1 MKRKV
6 FLFIVLFVVA
16 GISSSFAVDLPAEQ
30 SAAGIKTLVPDVW
43 VFQNALDNK
52 ATWEAYTDIFG
63 DGTILVGAN
72 TFPEGEDGMNMK
84 VAFVDPKT
92 GTVQEFWGFYDDAGK
107 AYTGPFNTKRQD
119 GNPARVA
126 ADRRAGGV
134 RYAVGMEAT
143 PQYYDVFNT
152 GDRWFKNFDYD
163 DRIAVVQMFDKTA
176 TGPKPVTNVFDPLYM
191 PGDVAGAQGGAQMRF
206 GGDIQFLS
214 NGNFLAVVE
223 DRSKT
228 IVTGGNGS
236 VGSVFDNDG
245 KLIKGPFNCAGD
257 DGVHDQWAN
266 VVAFNGGFCVR
277 ASNVFTVFDN
287 SGNMLY
293 WFSQGDF
300 STVAEQGRGDGV
312 RIGASFGSNFVYFAG
327 KDANGDMVITRFD
340 AVATKKGDA
349 IQGIKEILAN
359 ETEFVPN
366 TFDRCDIGVDD
377 SGNFCVAY
385 MDKSVTATNQ
395 IVARVFDSNMDPKT
409 PTFFAYTYHD
419 GMTGNVEGF
428 EGKEPN
434 VSMDNQCIVIAADG
448 KNWDKANNALTPA
461 EINYFT
467 VLENPLKTDTLIRQW
482 DLY

>member
-43 VFQNALDNK
+43 VFQLAQDNK
-52 ATWEAYTDIFG
+52 GNWEPYTDIFG
-63 DGTILVGAN
+63 DGTILVGGN
-72 TFPEGEDGMNMK
+72 TFPDGLDGMNMK
-84 VAFVDPKT
+84 VAFVNPKT
-92 GTVQEFWGFYDDAGK
+92 GKVDEYWGFYSDAGK
-107 AYTGPFNTKRQD
+107 AYTGQFNEKRID
-119 GNPARVA
+119 GNPSRVA
-126 ADRRAGGV
+126 ADRRAGKA

-143 PQYYDVFNT
+143 PQYYDEFNT
-152 GDRWFKNFDYD
+152 DNRWFRNFDYD
-163 DRIAVVQMFDKTA
+163 AQVAVVQLFDKTD
-176 TGPKPVTNVFDPLYM
+176 TGPKPITNVIDPLYM

-228 IVTGGNGS
+228 TVTGGNGS

-257 DGVHDQWAN
+257 DGVHDQWSN
-266 VVAFNGGFCVR
+266 VAAFNGGFCVR
-277 ASNVFTVFDN
+277 ASNIFTVFDN

-293 WFSQGDF
+293 WFDQADF
-300 STVAEQGRGDGV
+300 STVAEKGRGDGV
-312 RIGASFGSNFVYFAG
+312 RIGSNFGTNYVYFAG
-327 KDANGDMVITRFD
+327 KDANGDMVVTRFD
-340 AVATKKGDA
+340 AVATKTGDA
-349 IQGIKEILAN
+349 LQDVKEILAN
-359 ETEFVPN
+359 EIDFVPG
-366 TFDRCDIGVDD
+366 TFDRCDIGVDNN
-377 SGNFCVAY
+377 GNFCVAY
-385 MDKSVTATNQ
+385 MDSSVTGTSQ
-395 IVARVFDSNMDPKT
+395 IVARVFDNKMDPKT
-409 PTFFAYTYHD
+409 PTFFAFTKHD
-419 GMTGNVEGF
+419 GLTGDVEGF
-428 EGKEPN
+428 IGKAPN
-434 VSMDNQCIVIAADG
+434 VSMDNQSIVIAADG
-448 KNWDKANNALTPA
+448 VNWDTANNALTPN